1 MDPTHFGAVRHYY
14 QHAAELLLDGM
25 AEVTYPE
32 INEKDLRSF
41 RETYGA
47 SAYVCRFL
55 HCVFS
60 SDGFESSSQRARHE
74 SQHQRR
80 FRCAHSS
87 CVHFARGFVSRNL
100 LNKHNE
106 NYHPLIVEGPSL
118 AESLAPPPAVERPA
132 QGATEMQGINFPQ
145 QRAMPPPSAP
155 TTGVA
160 VNSRTQPPSPKRN
173 PVPLTPSQPNKPN
186 PKKKNDSKNAK
197 TKVYSNTF
205 NRYFCRNIDI
215 ENSGLQRRDPSQ
227 LILVLYHLPTL
238 ELLQQ

>member
-25 AEVTYPE
+25 AELTYPE

-74 SQHQRR
+74 SQHQRH

-106 NYHPLIVEGPSL
+106 NYHPVVVEGPSL
-118 AESLAPPPAVERPA
+118 AESLALPPAVERPA
-132 QGATEMQGINFPQ
+132 QAATEMIQQGIDFPQ
-145 QRAMPPPSAP
+145 TRGMPRPSAP
-155 TTGVA
+155 ATGVA
-160 VNSRTQPPSPKRN
+160 ANSRTQPSSPQQN
-173 PVPLTPSQPNKPN
+173 PVPLTPRMMEFAPSNSSLDVFQDFNF
-186 PKKKNDSKNAK
+186 DSFLQNGWVEENFNVDTSAFLDE
-197 TKVYSNTF
+197 NT
-205 NRYFCRNIDI
+205 IGA
-215 ENSGLQRRDPSQ
+215 E
-227 LILVLYHLPTL
+227 
-238 ELLQQ
+238 